1 MLILSRGSDKRGRF
15 SRSSPVHLKDTLR
28 LSLFLKLII
37 LPNSSN
43 SSDVVT
49 ASRTTS
55 TCMTASSV
63 PGMSFLNNCTVHGNV
78 TIHIGETS
86 AKIRRDEH
94 TEISQFQPN

>member
-1 MLILSRGSDKRGRF
+1 MGALSRGSDKQGRF
-15 SRSSPVHLKDTLR
+15 FQIFTSAFKGYITIKSILKTDN
-28 LSLFLKLII
+28 

-49 ASRTTS
+49 ASRASS

-94 TEISQFQPN
+94 TEISQFQLN

>member
-1 MLILSRGSDKRGRF
+1 MHSVGGLTNGVVF
-15 SRSSPVHLKDTLR
+15 SRSSPVHLKDT
-28 LSLFLKLII
+28 I

-49 ASRTTS
+49 ASRTSS

-86 AKIRRDEH
+86 AKIRTDEH